1 MTAYICITL
10 SIIVSIVIFLWA
22 IKQRGG
28 RNYFLAVSYT
38 CSCFTIALMNIPW
51 FLNAAVGSSDANS
64 FNSYFDGTMR
74 LSVIF
79 FPITIALTIILFL
92 VGLFVGS
99 KKIPIE
105 TTNEKID
112 WKKWILYVLIN
123 GIVVNSILYCV
134 LSLADKLSIFAFVFS
149 TTLIVLHYPILC
161 KMNRWAKKS
170 LILAITMMCYFFF
183 ILLFEDGARYKVD
196 DIKINL
202 FFAVLSFI
210 GGSIYLMAIIWMNYA
225 LRRRLF

>member
-1 MTAYICITL
+1 MWGYCL
-10 SIIVSIVIFLWA
+10 IIFIVVIALYVWA

-28 RNYFLAVSYT
+28 RSYFWAVSYT
-38 CSCFTIALMNIPW
+38 CACFTIALMELPW
-51 FLNAAVGSSDANS
+51 LLDVPVGSSAANS
-64 FNSYFDGTMR
+64 IKSYFDGTMR

-79 FPITIALTIILFL
+79 FPITIAFAIILYF
-92 VGLFVGS
+92 VGLIIGS

-123 GIVVNSILYCV
+123 GIVVNSILFCV

-149 TTLIVLHYPILC
+149 TTLIILHYPILC
-161 KMNRWAKKS
+161 KMNRWVKKS

-183 ILLFEDGARYKVD
+183 ILLFEDGAIYKDD
-196 DIKINL
+196 DIKISL
-202 FFAVLSFI
+202 FFAVLSFF

-225 LRRRLF
+225 LRKRLF